1 MKNTIPVYD
10 ICKLSD
16 APVVQ
21 KNLDFHVENFGNYVQ
36 RHPKSLHLSHG
47 HSFYHMVLFTKGS
60 GKHTIDFTQ
69 FNVKPGQLYCM
80 IPGQVHSWDF
90 TGEVDGYIINF
101 SDNFFRSLLLRP
113 DYLEQFIFFS
123 GNSSDGVLQL
133 KNSVLE
139 KIIALFEE
147 LLAQAVAVKNNGN
160 TDILRVIL
168 LHIFLLVDENT
179 SKAHSSTIAGSR
191 QMLMKNFKRLIEQH
205 YKTIRLPKEYAD
217 LLYITPN
224 HLNALC
230 QEMVNTTAGELI
242 RQRILLE
249 AKRLLI
255 NADLNISEIAYTLN
269 FKDNSYFSRFFRK
282 YEKISPEDFRAR
294 FITIK

>member
-1 MKNTIPVYD
+1 MKNAIPVYD
-10 ICKLSD
+10 ICRLSD
-16 APVVQ
+16 VPSVQ
-21 KNLDFHVENFGNYVQ
+21 KNQEFHIERFGNYVS

-60 GKHTIDFTQ
+60 GKHTIDFMQ

-80 IPGQVHSWDF
+80 IPGQVHSWNF
-90 TGEVDGYIINF
+90 TGDVDGFIINF

-123 GNSSDGVLQL
+123 GISNDGVIQL

-139 KIIALFEE
+139 RVNLLFEE
-147 LLAQAVAVKNNGN
+147 LLFQSELVKSNGN

-168 LHIFLLVDENT
+168 LHIFLLMDENT
-179 SKAHSSTIAGSR
+179 AKVHSNTVAGSR
-191 QMLMKNFKRLIEQH
+191 QMLMKNFRRLIEQH
-205 YKTIRLPKEYAD
+205 YKTMRLPKEYAD

-242 RQRILLE
+242 RQRVLLE

-294 FITIK
+294 FVTTK